1 MKKALFLMLVVSL
14 LTTLWGCGGVKTL
27 PPETILAA
35 NPVEEVDS
43 LAREIEK
50 ARTDQLAVLAPTW
63 FEKAETSLKTAQRDL
78 QRGEPLADISQMA
91 AYGRVQLRQAEES
104 ALIVK
109 STLGSAIQARHLA
122 RQAGAEELG
131 KDYQKAENEFLEL
144 TNAIENNNLDKAQ
157 KNKAKV
163 TQEFDQLELRAIKN
177 RFLNEV
183 RSRIELAEKEGA
195 AKLAATT
202 YKVAKEGLSEAD
214 AFITENRYQD
224 DQIKEQV
231 DRAGFQANR
240 LLQIT
245 RQASLYK
252 SLSPEDTALG
262 VERLLYKLAQ
272 KTSGDDL
279 RNWSFEMQTELMGER
294 IAAIRQERDEMK
306 AQISEMEFD
315 LEYLENKSQQEQAA
329 HKKLAAEKRF
339 NEMFNEVQGYFKA
352 DEAEVYKQG
361 NQLVIRLKAIQFPV
375 GKSFL
380 VPENYVLLSRVQKS
394 IAAFEA
400 PQVIVEGH
408 TDSTGSKDIN
418 EKLSKERAEAVEE
431 YLVANRTIDAKNIS
445 AVGYGPNRPLAPNE
459 TKEGRAINRR
469 IDLII
474 KPSFVA
480 VSGGK

>member
-1 MKKALFLMLVVSL
+1 MKKSLFLMFVFL
-14 LTTLWGCGGVKTL
+14 LATLWGCGGVKTL
-27 PPETILAA
+27 PQETIQAV
-35 NPVEEVDS
+35 NPVAEVDS
-43 LAREIEK
+43 LTREIEK
-50 ARTDQLAVLAPTW
+50 ARADQLDVLAPTW
-63 FEKAETSLKTAQRDL
+63 FEKAEDSLLKAQRDL
-78 QRGEPLADISQMA
+78 QRGEPVADISQMA

-109 STLGSAIQARHLA
+109 STLGSAIQARSLA
-122 RQAGAEELG
+122 RKAGAQDLG
-131 KDYQKAENEFLEL
+131 KDYQKAENDFLEL

-183 RSRIELAEKEGA
+183 RSQIELAEKEGA
-195 AKLAATT
+195 ANLAAKT
-202 YKVAKEGLSEAD
+202 YKVAKESLSEAD

-252 SLSPEDTALG
+252 NLSPEDTALG

-306 AQISEMEFD
+306 AQITEMEFD
-315 LEYLENKSQQEQAA
+315 LEYLETKSQQEQAA
-329 HKKLAAEKRF
+329 RKKLAAEKRF
-339 NEMFNEVQGYFKA
+339 NEIFNEVQGYFKPE
-352 DEAEVYKQG
+352 EAEVYKQG

-380 VPENYVLLSRVQKS
+380 VPENYVLLSRVQKA

-400 PQVIVEGH
+400 PQVVVEGH